1 LGNRKASLDE
11 KVVREK
17 PRGAFE
23 VTRRSGTDD
32 VSQARKKVDFSMDN
46 ADKLW
51 HSYRKTNAL
60 DLKEKL
66 ILRYAH
72 LVKFVAGRLSI
83 HIGQHVEYDDM
94 LSYGIFG
101 LIDAIDK
108 FDCEKGVKF
117 ETYASLRIRGS
128 IIDSIRK
135 LDWVPRTLRQKNK
148 QLDIAFSEL
157 ENELGREPLETELA
171 EKLNMSLEDTQDLIK
186 KSSVVSLISLNDYLE
201 QNHESAF
208 TSATGAQTD
217 GPDVA
222 YEKYEVKQM
231 LVDAID
237 KLSEKEKRV
246 VTLYYF
252 EDLTLKEISAVMGVS
267 ESRISQIHSKAVS
280 RLKARLGKY
289 KSILFMD

>member
-1 LGNRKASLDE
+1 
-11 KVVREK
+11 
-17 PRGAFE
+17 
-23 VTRRSGTDD
+23 
-32 VSQARKKVDFSMDN
+32 MDN
-46 ADKLW
+46 LENVW
-51 HSYRKTNAL
+51 RSYSKTKNPL
-60 DLKEKL
+60 LKEKL
-66 ILRYAH
+66 ILQYSH

-94 LSYGIFG
+94 ISYGIFG

-108 FDCEKGVKF
+108 FDCDKGVKF

-171 EKLNMSLEDTQDLIK
+171 DKLNISVEETQELIK
-186 KSSVVSLISLNDYLE
+186 KSSVASLISLNDYLD
-201 QNHESAF
+201 QNHEATFMS
-208 TSATGAQTD
+208 TSGTQIES
-217 GPDVA
+217 PDVQ
-222 YEKYEVKQM
+222 YEKYEIKQI

-237 KLSEKEKRV
+237 KLSDKEKKV
-246 VTLYYF
+246 ISLYYF
-252 EDLTLKEISAVMGVS
+252 EDLTLKEISSIMGVS
-267 ESRISQIHSKAVS
+267 ESRISQIHSKAVL

-289 KSILFMD
+289 KSILFVV